1 VDFIIVVNPASGP
14 GSGPLPDREFT
25 REITRLNRYP
35 NVRTIGYV
43 AVDYG
48 KKPPEKALA
57 DMDKYASWPTLNPNL
72 AMQGIFLDESP
83 QLADASNTTYMERV
97 RAKVKSLKELS
108 AGLLGTL
115 IRFPP
120 ALFVPVFFRCIF
132 TPTSYTCW
140 FSCHASSIIR
150 RICWYLSACPYF
162 HGLPFNQPTIPQ
174 DLRTTRKHPTLFFK
188 HFKANLVPNLQS

>member
-25 REITRLNRYP
+25 REITRLNQYP

-83 QLADASNTTYMERV
+83 QLADAANTTYMERV

-108 AGLLGTL
+108 AGLLGTY
-115 IRFPP
+115 IRFAP
-120 ALFVPVFFRCIF
+120 ALWYRFFFDVYLLPPLTRAGSPVMRPASYGGFVGISPHVSISMTFRLINPQF
-132 TPTSYTCW
+132 P
-140 FSCHASSIIR
+140 
-150 RICWYLSACPYF
+150 RI
-162 HGLPFNQPTIPQ
+162 
-174 DLRTTRKHPTLFFK
+174 
-188 HFKANLVPNLQS
+188 